1 MTRNIV
7 LTFFFFI
14 NTFISF
20 SQYTWT
26 TGEVILKNGKTISG
40 EVKIPVVSKDLIHF
54 NGKSKVRVK
63 NKTNGSKSVFNED
76 EVALIKFIY
85 SEREITYFKYI
96 PVSKKKQE
104 IFCIVSTGPVTLYGR
119 SVAMTS
125 THPGVISFHN
135 LNEFYAQRANETIA
149 TPLLTARPSKSF
161 KNRAIEYFSNCPTL
175 VSKLKNKSLGKDNI
189 IAVVEEYNSCAK

>member
-26 TGEVILKNGKTISG
+26 NGEVLLKNGKTVKG

-63 NKTNGSKSVFNED
+63 DKVNGGKSVFNED
-76 EVALIKFIY
+76 QVELIKFIF
-85 SEREITYFKYI
+85 SEREIAYFKYI

-119 SVAMTS
+119 SVGMTS
-125 THPGVISFHN
+125 TRPGVISFHN

-149 TPLLTARPSKSF
+149 TPLFTARPSKSF
-161 KNRAIEYFSNCPTL
+161 KKRAIEYFNDCPTL
-175 VSKLKNKSLGKDNI
+175 VSKLRNKTFNKDDI
-189 IAVVEEYNSCAK
+189 MAVVEEYNNCSK

>member
-7 LTFFFFI
+7 LTLFFFI

-26 TGEVILKNGKTISG
+26 NGEVILKNGKTAKG

-63 NKTNGSKSVFNED
+63 DKVSGGKSVFNED
-76 EVALIKFIY
+76 QVELIKFVF
-85 SEREITYFKYI
+85 SEKEIAYFKYI
-96 PVSKKKQE
+96 PVSQKKKE
-104 IFCIVSTGPVTLYGR
+104 IFCIVTTGAVTLYGR
-119 SVAMTS
+119 SVGMTS
-125 THPGVISFHN
+125 TRPGTITFHN
-135 LNEFYAQRANETIA
+135 LNEFYAQRANEDIA
-149 TPLLTARPSKSF
+149 TSLLTARPSKSF
-161 KNRAIEYFSNCPTL
+161 KNRAIEYLSDCPTL
-175 VSKLKNKSLGKDNI
+175 VSKLKNKILKKDDI

>member
-1 MTRNIV
+1 MIHKPII
-7 LTFFFFI
+7 TFAFLLYCA
-14 NTFISF
+14 ISF

-26 TGEVILKNGKTISG
+26 NGEVILKNGNTISG

-63 NKTNGSKSVFNED
+63 SKANGEKSVFD
-76 EVALIKFIY
+76 EAQVELIKFKF
-85 SEREITYFKYI
+85 SEREIAYFKYI

-104 IFCIVSTGPVTLYGR
+104 IFCIVNTGPVTLYGR

-149 TPLLTARPSKSF
+149 TPLFTARPSKSF
-161 KNRAIEYFSNCPTL
+161 KKRAIEYFNDCPTI
-175 VSKLKNKSLGKDNI
+175 VSKLRNKIFNKDDI
-189 IAVVEEYNSCAK
+189 MAVVEEYYNCNK